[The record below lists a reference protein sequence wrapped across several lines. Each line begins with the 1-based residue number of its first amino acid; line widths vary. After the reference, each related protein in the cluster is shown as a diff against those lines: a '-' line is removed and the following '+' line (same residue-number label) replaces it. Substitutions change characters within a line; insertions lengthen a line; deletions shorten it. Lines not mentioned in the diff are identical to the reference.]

1 MPAKSELR
9 VGLVGYGSW
18 TRSAYLPA
26 LRRDGRARVVAVV
39 ARKETTRER
48 ACVELGSG
56 VATFARL
63 EDAPDSLDID
73 ALLIAVPDSM
83 HEPVL
88 TTALA
93 GRAAILYEPPLSDQR
108 VRIAPMIERLERSAL
123 VTYADLELGFIP
135 AVARVAEI
143 AGSGGLGPIQ
153 SASIRLQAGWGP
165 VANYDLCNIDHL
177 STWYVDVLNRI
188 LGATPSRV
196 LVLDGRGAPGRRQS
210 RNIAHFDYAG
220 VWGTLD
226 VNIACVGD
234 LAIDVRV
241 NGSEGDLEADLLS
254 GGVRW
259 RTRSHPA
266 WIEENHAALQP
277 VASWPGMH
285 ESVSEFLNAVERGRA
300 TVNNAS
306 SSARLHRIG
315 LAAEQSVETGG
326 WAPIYL

>member
-39 ARKETTRER
+39 ARKEATRER
-48 ACVELGSG
+48 ARAELGSD
-56 VATFARL
+56 VAGFARL
-63 EDAPDSLDID
+63 EDTPGSLDLD

-83 HEPVL
+83 HEAVL

-93 GRAAILYEPPLSDQR
+93 GHAAILYEPPLSDQR
-108 VRIAPMIERLERSAL
+108 ARIEPMIERLERSSL
-123 VTYADLELGFIP
+123 VTYADLELGLIP
-135 AVARVAEI
+135 AVARAAQI
-143 AGSGGLGPIQ
+143 AASGNLDPVQ

-196 LVLDGRGAPGRRQS
+196 LVLDGHGAEGRRQS

-220 VWGTLD
+220 VWGSLD
-226 VNIACVGD
+226 VNIASAGE

-241 NGSEGDLEADLLS
+241 NGSDGDLEANLLS
-254 GGVRW
+254 GEVRW

-285 ESVSEFLNAVERGRA
+285 ESVAEFLNAVERGQ
-300 TVNNAS
+300 TVVNSAS

-326 WAPIYL
+326 WAPINL